1 MMTPNHTHKATLIS
15 VHDGDTFTCLAKLD
29 FFVRVEIEVRLHG
42 YSAPELNQE
51 GGATAHS
58 DLVQFFDVGK
68 DVVINSVFSEKVT
81 EKQEEGTRSF
91 TRWVC
96 DVERN
101 GINVSDYMN
110 KIAPKGG
117 N

>member
-1 MMTPNHTHKATLIS
+1 MMTPNHAHKATVIS
-15 VHDGDTFTCLAKLD
+15 VHDGDSFTCLAKLD
-29 FFVRVEIEVRLHG
+29 YLVRAEIEVRLHG

-51 GGATAHS
+51 HGEEAHQI
-58 DLVQFFDVGK
+58 LEGFIPVGTV
-68 DVVINSVFSEKVT
+68 VVIDSVFAEKIT

-96 DVERN
+96 DVEK
-101 GINVSDYMN
+101 GGVSVINYMN
-110 KIAPKGG
+110 QIGPHGG